1 MQPEIRKF
9 LYDIRLACDALL
21 TFAQDKTLEDY
32 RADLLLRSG
41 VERQL
46 EIIGEAL
53 NQAHKVD
60 PDIANMIK
68 NFREIINLRNLIIH
82 GYSDIEDDTV
92 WGIFQK
98 DVPELHKQVSNL
110 LAESSRSINILPSH
124 CQGDA
129 RRLKGKKKS
138 PRP

>member
-1 MQPEIRKF
+1 MQPEICKF

-98 DVPELHKQVSNL
+98 DVPELHKQVTNL
-110 LAESSRSINILPSH
+110 LAE
-124 CQGDA
+124 
-129 RRLKGKKKS
+129 
-138 PRP
+138 